1 MSEEKELFCDGVR
14 QCQGAMYALVL
25 GMVKNREDAADV
37 VQEAI
42 LRAYS
47 RWSSLRDRDKFRPWL
62 LSIAH
67 NAAVVHL
74 RAGRGVV
81 SLEQAAEAAV
91 PEPPLDLAARLSVG
105 EAVARL
111 KLPYR
116 TVIHLF
122 YYEDCSI
129 REIADITHTSPVT
142 VRQQLSRGRKLLAQ
156 LLRKED
162 FAP

>member
-1 MSEEKELFCDGVR
+1 MGRDREQFAQLVR
-14 QCQGAMYALVL
+14 QHQGAVYAMVL
-25 GMVKNREDAADV
+25 GMVKHREDAADV

-47 RWSSLRDRDKFRPWL
+47 RWGSLRDADKFRPWL

-67 NAAVVHL
+67 HAAIDHL
-74 RAGRGVV
+74 RASRRA
-81 SLEQAAEAAV
+81 LALDEATHLPA
-91 PEPPLDLAARLSVG
+91 PEPSLDLAARLSVR

-122 YYEDCSI
+122 YYEDCSV
-129 REIADITHTSPVT
+129 REIARITGASPMEVK
-142 VRQQLSRGRKLLAQ
+142 QQLSRGRKLLAQ
-156 LLRKED
+156 MLKREE
-162 FAP
+162 FAR